1 MQNVKNSRVPFI
13 RSARATLTRLTF
25 THAREYFIGHKKYRS
40 ALGCKSLKSHEGSGS
55 PPFSQ
60 TGEPRG
66 GLLEKKGG
74 LERMW
79 RRKVTVFSGDVTRG
93 GTRKKGR
100 VLGEEVGDGAV
111 GSGWRWWVVGGGD
124 GGAEGSRRDVA
135 RGRTISSRSSGRR
148 YGWSVVRAA
157 FSRYPPRFCG
167 LAIEIVSKRHVSR
180 GDRKAGSAWCVTWR
194 AKPVDRQDGHW
205 CSLRECG

>member
-74 LERMW
+74 LERMR

-111 GSGWRWWVVGGGD
+111 GSGWRWWVVVMVVRKGRAATSREGGP
-124 GGAEGSRRDVA
+124 
-135 RGRTISSRSSGRR
+135 
-148 YGWSVVRAA
+148 SVRVRAA
-157 FSRYPPRFCG
+157 ADMGDRSFGPHSLVIPRDS
-167 LAIEIVSKRHVSR
+167 AVSR
-180 GDRKAGSAWCVTWR
+180 
-194 AKPVDRQDGHW
+194 
-205 CSLRECG
+205 